1 MNLIS
6 IHEDVGSIPG
16 LTQWV
21 SDLALPWAMYGVGHR
36 RVLDSMWLWPR
47 PAPAALIRLLAWELP
62 YAEGM
67 ALKKKKS
74 KK

>member
-1 MNLIS
+1 
-6 IHEDVGSIPG
+6 
-16 LTQWV
+16 
-21 SDLALPWAMYGVGHR
+21 MYGVGHR

-67 ALKKKKS
+67 ALKKKK
-74 KK
+74 KKKAKNKKLYIELLTKVLREIVK